1 MTNKKVLIITYYWP
15 PAGGPGVQRV
25 LKFVKYLPQFGWE
38 PIILTVKDGEYQAVD
53 ESLESDIIETLKVFK
68 TRVIG
73 LYSLYKKFTG
83 RKTIPTH
90 QLSGGKNDSLFSRL
104 SRWIRLN
111 IILPDGRIGWYPFAV
126 AGGRKI
132 IENEK
137 VDLIF
142 SSGPPHSLHLIARSL
157 AKKYSIPWVADF
169 RDPWTERFYYEEN
182 VRSFFA
188 KKVDL
193 YLEKNILTHANRITT
208 VSSGLKTLLE
218 QKVNPLKI
226 EVIYNGY
233 DETDFKTSPIEKTDN
248 STIISSI
255 GTLSRTQTPNVL
267 FKAIEE
273 LRNEGLTKSIYL
285 HFAGTIHSAIRD
297 DINDR
302 YHLNDITTYHGY
314 LSHTDAIEMMR
325 NSDFLMLVVPKTK
338 NNVGI
343 ITGKLFEY
351 LRAATPI
358 ILIGPLDSDAAKIL
372 HETQT
377 GFIIGYDNVSEIK
390 NILLNPPQLVPV
402 NIDRYTREN
411 LTKQLSDVFNECC

>member
-1 MTNKKVLIITYYWP
+1 MSKKHVLIITYYWP

-38 PIILTVKDGEYQAVD
+38 PIILTVKDGEYQAID
-53 ESLESDIIETLKVFK
+53 ESLESDISETLIVFK

-73 LYSLYKKFTG
+73 LYCLFKKFTG

-90 QLSGGKNDSLFSRL
+90 QLSIGKNDSLFSRL
-104 SRWIRLN
+104 SRWVRLN

-157 AKKYSIPWVADF
+157 AKKYSISWVADF

-182 VRSFFA
+182 KRSFFA
-188 KKVDL
+188 KILDL

-208 VSSGLKTLLE
+208 VSMGLKALLE
-218 QKVNPLKI
+218 QKVSPSKM

-248 STIISSI
+248 SIIISSI

-273 LRNEGLTKSIYL
+273 LRNEGITKSIYL
-285 HFAGTIHSAIRD
+285 HFAGTIHPAIRD

-302 YHLNDITTYHGY
+302 YHINDITTYHGY
-314 LSHTDAIEMMR
+314 LSHMDAIEMMR
-325 NSDFLMLVVPKTK
+325 KSDFLILVIPKTK

-351 LRAATPI
+351 LRAAAPI
-358 ILIGPLDSDAAKIL
+358 ILIGPPDSDAAKIL
-372 HETQT
+372 RETHT
-377 GFIIGYDNVSEIK
+377 GFSIGYDSVPEMK
-390 NILLNPPQLVPV
+390 NIILNPLRLVPT

-411 LTKQLSDVFNECC
+411 LTKQLSDVFNGCC